1 MRCASRCNSRSST
14 TSLATIPTS
23 SCSTEP
29 PQFAH
34 VDSPPAA
41 LWLSHGPSG
50 PVRKSMSLHLAV
62 FALRNALRQTLQF
75 ALVHHVVGH
84 HPDEQL
90 FHRAAAEALD
100 NLAHGLRCHALRCIE
115 PGVDVGA
122 ALYPVLDVALFF
134 KPFQNSSHRRFL
146 HRVPLR
152 ESGANIF
159 RCRRA
164 AAPDALHD
172 EMFQF

>member
-29 PQFAH
+29 PQFAL

-41 LWLSHGPSG
+41 LSLSHGPSG

-62 FALRNALRQTLQF
+62 FALRNALREPLQF

-90 FHRAAAEALD
+90 FHRATAIRARRLAAGCAM
-100 NLAHGLRCHALRCIE
+100 AE
-115 PGVDVGA
+115 PR
-122 ALYPVLDVALFF
+122 
-134 KPFQNSSHRRFL
+134 S
-146 HRVPLR
+146 
-152 ESGANIF
+152 
-159 RCRRA
+159 
-164 AAPDALHD
+164 
-172 EMFQF
+172 